1 MDLNT
6 FRNVNEVLK
15 LVMNDKGTSE
25 VVKVDL
31 EGATTFFANII
42 ADIDKQLEKDSVKN
56 DVKKGR
62 LLIYPLRIQI

>member
-15 LVMNDKGTSE
+15 LVMKDKGTSK
-25 VVKVDL
+25 VVKDDL
-31 EGATTFFANII
+31 EDATTFFANII

>member
-15 LVMNDKGTSE
+15 LVMNDKGTSK

-31 EGATTFFANII
+31 EEATNFFGNII
-42 ADIDKQLEKDSVKN
+42 ADIDKQLEKDSVKK
-56 DVKKGR
+56 DIKKGK
-62 LLIYPLRIQI
+62 LLIYPLRIQV

>member
-15 LVMNDKGTSE
+15 LVMNDKGTSK

-31 EGATTFFANII
+31 EDATTFFANII